1 MAWRYALP
9 AWSLLPR
16 VSRADALSGVASVIG
31 GDTIEIHGERIRL
44 FGIDAPE
51 SRQLCTVSGEP
62 YRCGQQAALALA
74 DHVEQRTVR
83 CEERDRDRYGR
94 TVAVCFVGDED
105 VSAWL
110 VAEGWALAFRRYST
124 RYVPEEDKARAA
136 GRGIWAGAFDPPWS
150 GARRGIR

>member
-1 MAWRYALP
+1 MRPAL
-9 AWSLLPR
+9 ALLAALFTCTGAA
-16 VSRADALSGVASVIG
+16 SADVTGRASVID

-74 DHVEQRTVR
+74 DHIGQRTVR

-94 TVAVCFVGDED
+94 MVAVCWVGDED
-105 VSAWL
+105 VSAWMMQ
-110 VAEGWALAFRRYST
+110 EGRALAFRKYSS
-124 RYVPEEDKARAA
+124 RYVVEEDAARAA
-136 GRGIWAGAFDPPWS
+136 GRGIWLGTFKAPWEWR
-150 GARRGIR
+150 AERR